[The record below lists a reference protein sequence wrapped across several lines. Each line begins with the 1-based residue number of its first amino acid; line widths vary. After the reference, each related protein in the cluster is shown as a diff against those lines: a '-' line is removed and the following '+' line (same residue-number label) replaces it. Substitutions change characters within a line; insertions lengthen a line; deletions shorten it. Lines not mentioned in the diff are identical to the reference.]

1 MAATPWVLLAEKTWH
16 SPILILGVHRF
27 LVCQQSAYLGRNVA
41 DPGVGEERK
50 RWDSWISVLPPAA
63 SSHGMSTRTALW
75 GQERCQQQSQGASK
89 SQEHSESD
97 GWSKFIL
104 PKQWLPLE
112 SLLHSSPDSGHME
125 LWHLLAAIILPQ
137 MWLGTL
143 EPDLDFL
150 SQRLNLNS
158 VFLRA
163 KKKKIMPGAVIF
175 SHMIERCWL
184 DGFPHGKEVAM
195 LLKRPICHG
204 IYLWHKSSLETNTAF
219 CGKPRRNHSLH
230 FWKAKQKRREIK

>member
-27 LVCQQSAYLGRNVA
+27 LVCQQSACLGRNVA
-41 DPGVGEERK
+41 DPGVGGERE

-97 GWSKFIL
+97 GWSVFIL

-163 KKKKIMPGAVIF
+163 KKKNNNAWGCYFLSYDWKMLARWVPTWEGSGNVI
-175 SHMIERCWL
+175 
-184 DGFPHGKEVAM
+184 K
-195 LLKRPICHG
+195 KT
-204 IYLWHKSSLETNTAF
+204 YLPWHLPLA
-219 CGKPRRNHSLH
+219 
-230 FWKAKQKRREIK
+230 